1 MVMMTL
7 AESFP
12 AVSAM
17 PDAEACVREIEQRF
31 RIKADEVFLL
41 HGVRLTDDTVQL
53 TYVQPEH
60 GLLFS
65 ITVQPAKEPNKWQ
78 KQRRASH

>member
-1 MVMMTL
+1 MMTL

-17 PDAEACVREIEQRF
+17 PNPEECVREIEQQF
-31 RIKADEVFLL
+31 RIKADEVFLT
-41 HGVRLTDDTVQL
+41 HGVRLSSDKVQL
-53 TYVQPEH
+53 TYIHPEH

-65 ITVQPAKEPNKWQ
+65 ITVQPAKEPKKWQ
-78 KQRRASH
+78 QRRRASH